1 MKGKG
6 QRQYPICW
14 RCRELGQ
21 GPICVSCDA
30 IQPPSANPDY
40 FAVLDLPRRYDVSGL
55 DEAHRRLTRLV
66 HPDRYTKKSAVER
79 RMALQWMA
87 TANEAKRV
95 LKDPL
100 IRARYLATGLT
111 SPREDKNFPLPP
123 EFLEM
128 IFEFQMEKDDDP
140 HGVEAKASQLHASL
154 QEELN
159 AVLLQWESKEGDL
172 SAVEGILAKL
182 KYTTNLIQGH

>member
-14 RCRELGQ
+14 QCREVGQ
-21 GPICVSCDA
+21 GPICISCNT
-30 IQPPSANPDY
+30 IQPPPATPDY
-40 FAVLDLPRRYDVSGL
+40 FAVLNLPRNYSVSGL
-55 DEAHRRLTRLV
+55 DEAHRRLTALV
-66 HPDRYTKKSAVER
+66 HPDRFTKKSAVQR

-100 IRARYLATGLT
+100 VRARYLATGLT
-111 SPREDKNFPLPP
+111 APSEDKNFVLPP

-128 IFEFQMEKDDDP
+128 IFELQMEKDDDP
-140 HGVEAKASQLHASL
+140 EGVVAKANQIHVALNDELTTVLSL
-154 QEELN
+154 
-159 AVLLQWESKEGDL
+159 WEAGDGDL
-172 SAVEGILAKL
+172 STVEGILAKL